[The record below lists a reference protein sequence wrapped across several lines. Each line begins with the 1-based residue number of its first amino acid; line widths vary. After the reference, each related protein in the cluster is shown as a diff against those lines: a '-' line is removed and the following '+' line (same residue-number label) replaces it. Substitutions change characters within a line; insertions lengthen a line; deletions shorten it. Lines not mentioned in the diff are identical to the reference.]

1 MGRGWWNELRTAFA
15 RAQHIPRPTKHG
27 GSGGRMNNELSTEV
41 ERLGLSLNLDAVAA
55 FEEDLYVQ
63 NAVMNLTRVAREEC
77 WLRHILDSLLIAEF
91 IPKGASVL
99 DIGTGPG
106 FPAWPLALARPDV
119 QVTALD
125 SSGKMLGFLR
135 RHPLPN
141 LTALQQ
147 RGEELLLADAF
158 DVVTGRALAPLAILL
173 ELSARPCRK
182 GGIVLP
188 MRTPNDLP
196 EIERLSSVLGLELE
210 VVHRRTLPVIDAER
224 VFPVYRKKKNT
235 PPGYPRAW
243 AKMREKPF

>member
-1 MGRGWWNELRTAFA
+1 MSDLATELA
-15 RAQHIPRPTKHG
+15 K
-27 GSGGRMNNELSTEV
+27 
-41 ERLGLSLNLDAVAA
+41 LGLTADLEAIAA
-55 FEEDLYVQ
+55 FEEDLYAQ
-63 NAVMNLTRVAREEC
+63 NAVMNLTRVPREEA

-91 IPKGASVL
+91 IPKGAAVL

-135 RHPLPN
+135 RHPLTN

-147 RGEELLLADAF
+147 RAEELLLADVF
-158 DVVTGRALAPLAILL
+158 DVVTGRALAPLAIQL
-173 ELSARPCRK
+173 ELSTRPCRK

-196 EIERLSSVLGLELE
+196 EIERLASVLGLELE

-235 PPGYPRAW
+235 PSGYPRPW
-243 AKMREKPF
+243 AKMRERTF

>member
-1 MGRGWWNELRTAFA
+1 MSDLATELA
-15 RAQHIPRPTKHG
+15 K
-27 GSGGRMNNELSTEV
+27 
-41 ERLGLSLNLDAVAA
+41 LGLTADLEAIAA
-55 FEEDLYVQ
+55 FEEDLYAQ
-63 NAVMNLTRVAREEC
+63 NAVMNLTRVPREEA

-91 IPKGASVL
+91 IPKGAAVL

-135 RHPLPN
+135 RHPLTN

-147 RGEELLLADAF
+147 RAEELLLADVF
-158 DVVTGRALAPLAILL
+158 DVVTGRALAPLAIQL

-196 EIERLSSVLGLELE
+196 EIERLASVLGLELE
-210 VVHRRTLPVIDAER
+210 EVHRRTLPVIDAER
-224 VFPVYRKKKNT
+224 VFPVYRKKKRT
-235 PPGYPRAW
+235 PSGFPRPW
-243 AKMREKPF
+243 AKMRERTF

>member
-1 MGRGWWNELRTAFA
+1 MTLA
-15 RAQHIPRPTKHG
+15 
-27 GSGGRMNNELSTEV
+27 TEV
-41 ERLGLSLNLDAVAA
+41 ERLGLSLDLALVAA
-55 FEEDLYVQ
+55 FEEDLYTQ
-63 NAVMNLTRVAREEC
+63 NGVMNLTRVPREEA

-91 IPKGASVL
+91 IPSGSKVL

-106 FPAWPLALARPDV
+106 FPSWPLALARPDC
-119 QVTALD
+119 QIKALD

-141 LTALQQ
+141 LTALQV
-147 RGEELLLADAF
+147 RAEELPVADEF
-158 DVVTGRALAPLAILL
+158 DVVTGRALAPLAIQL

-188 MRTPNDLP
+188 MRTPNDLA

-210 VVHRRTLPVIDAER
+210 AIHRRTLPVIDAER

-235 PPGYPRAW
+235 PHGFPRAW
-243 AKMREKPF
+243 AKMKERSL

>member
-1 MGRGWWNELRTAFA
+1 MSDLATELA
-15 RAQHIPRPTKHG
+15 K
-27 GSGGRMNNELSTEV
+27 
-41 ERLGLSLNLDAVAA
+41 LGLTADLEAIAA
-55 FEEDLYVQ
+55 FEEDLYAQ
-63 NAVMNLTRVAREEC
+63 NAVMNLTRVPREEA

-91 IPKGASVL
+91 IPKGAAVL

-135 RHPLPN
+135 RHPLTN

-147 RGEELLLADAF
+147 RAEELLLADVF
-158 DVVTGRALAPLAILL
+158 DVVTGRALAPLAIQL

-196 EIERLSSVLGLELE
+196 EIERLASVLGLELE
-210 VVHRRTLPVIDAER
+210 EVHRRTLPVIDAER
-224 VFPVYRKKKNT
+224 VFPVYRKVHKT
-235 PPGYPRAW
+235 PHGHPRPW
-243 AKMREKPF
+243 SKMRERTL